1 MFHDVSYVYDKKVP
15 LVGGSTGTELRHLPA
30 SHDEDDD
37 ECCYC

>member
-1 MFHDVSYVYDKKVP
+1 MMFHMSTTKVP

-30 SHDEDDD
+30 SHDDDEDDD